1 VRLVKVVREQF
12 GLRPALNGLDLPRST
27 WHYHQAY
34 REEYTDKYGHL
45 RGPLE
50 TIARKHPEYGY
61 RRTVT
66 ELRETFGQFPN
77 HKVVQRLHRQWGL
90 PLIRRSRPP
99 RPSGIRLA
107 ITEAGDRANLVACL
121 SEILPLR
128 VLYTDFTEIP
138 FAAGKAFFVPILDH
152 CTKLV
157 LGWSVG
163 QSATATLALEAWRS
177 AKRSLRRLGGTLQGL
192 LVHHDQD
199 PAFTSYAWTGQLLL
213 KDQVQV
219 SYAIRGARDNPEM
232 ESFFS
237 RFKAENHSLF
247 VEAGSLPDLRLV
259 LSQRVRYYNVQRRHS
274 SLGNLA
280 PMTYTKRLLSRK
292 GPQ

>member
-1 VRLVKVVREQF
+1 VALVQAAREQF
-12 GLRPALNGLDLPRST
+12 GLTPALSVLDLPRST

-34 REEYTDKYGHL
+34 RKSYTEKYGHL
-45 RGPLE
+45 RQPLE

-61 RRTVT
+61 RRTLS
-66 ELRETFGQFPN
+66 ELRASYGEFPN

-90 PLIRRSRPP
+90 PLIRRIRPP

-107 ITEAGDRANLVACL
+107 ITEAGGRANLVASL
-121 SEILPLR
+121 TRILPLQ
-128 VLYTDFTEIP
+128 VLYTDFTEIL
-138 FAAGKAFFVPILDH
+138 FSGGKGFFIPILDH
-152 CTKLV
+152 RTKLV

-163 QSATATLALEAWRS
+163 ESATSSLALEAWRS
-177 AKRSLRRLGGTLQGL
+177 AKGRLRRLRGTLQGL

-199 PAFTSYAWTGQLLL
+199 PAFTSYAWTSQLLL
-213 KDQVQV
+213 KDQIQV
-219 SYAIRGARDNPEM
+219 SYAIRGARDNPEV

-247 VEAGSLPDLRLV
+247 VEAKSLAELRLV
-259 LSQRVRYYNVQRRHS
+259 LSQRVRYYNLQRRHS

-280 PMTYTKRLLSRK
+280 PMSYLKRLLSEK